1 MRTPGAHVTS
11 TDQLLFRRSAAT
23 IGLAVSLA
31 LALTSCSSTSEGKG
45 SFAGSDSTS
54 GTAAGTPEASAPSA
68 DTGGEIPAIDATY
81 FPIAEGNTWVYKLTY
96 SSAALGEVT
105 QTQTVTK
112 IVPQGEDDLVTL
124 TQKFHYANG
133 STPDFD
139 LAYDY
144 LFHADG
150 SLTVPYQ
157 TTSQPGVE
165 VKINSGEIVW
175 PTPEELEA
183 GTPKTGSISATA
195 TAGGQTFD
203 QKIDF
208 TITGGPVESVTV
220 PAGTYDNARTMTQD
234 MTVTIATAG
243 VTIPINTKVWFAKGV
258 GMVKSSIPDLGSGS
272 GSAESVLVSFTEG

>member
-1 MRTPGAHVTS
+1 MSS
-11 TDQLLFRRSAAT
+11 TDQLRFRTSTVA
-23 IGLAVSLA
+23 IGLTVSLA

-45 SFAGSDSTS
+45 SFAGSGSS
-54 GTAAGTPEASAPSA
+54 SSAAAGTPQASASSA

-112 IVPQGEDDLVTL
+112 VVPQGEDNLVTL

-133 STPDFD
+133 SIPDFD

-183 GTPKTGSISATA
+183 GTPKTGSISTTA
-195 TAGGQTFD
+195 TSGGQTFD

-208 TITGGPVESVTV
+208 TITGGPVENVTV
-220 PAGTYDNARTMTQD
+220 PAGTYDARTMTQD
-234 MTVTIATAG
+234 MTITIATAG
-243 VTIPINTKVWFAKGV
+243 VAVPINTKVWFAKGV

-272 GSAESVLVSFTEG
+272 GSAESVLVSFTKG